1 MADGCNLYFTEKDL
15 HDVESSIDKGKVL
28 DESKF
33 AANALDCLTHKDP
46 KECIKVLSDKSD
58 PRHDA
63 VSKLTIESF
72 GKGKLDVVEEAKIP
86 SAVKEILKF
95 TPNTTGLFKHPPKEH
110 GPGASRV
117 RHPYEVITAAAI
129 VQQKTIYSKSG
140 KALKLY
146 SDDRIDF
153 GHKSASKYGM
163 KSKGGTIE
171 SDVLISR
178 ADKSVAPTGIDAK
191 YTSKAVYHLY
201 NDTERQLK
209 GIRNSI
215 NDGQLKDFFFVT
227 NAQFSGRFL
236 DRVSDYNKSL
246 TKDWVDSNKEYHSFK
261 DTSKEYVEKNYHQ
274 LVKDY
279 NIPQI
284 NVCEGVSFKT

>member
-15 HDVESSIDKGKVL
+15 HNVESSIDRGKVL

-33 AANALDCLTHKDP
+33 AANALDCLTQNDP
-46 KECIKVLSDKSD
+46 KECIKILGDKTD

-63 VSKLTIESF
+63 VSNLAIESF
-72 GKGKLDVVEEAKIP
+72 GKGKIDITEEVKIP
-86 SAVKEILKF
+86 SALREILKF
-95 TPNTTGLFKHPPKEH
+95 TPNTTGLFKNPSREH

-117 RHPYEVITAAAI
+117 RHPYEVVTAAAI
-129 VQQKTIYSKSG
+129 VQQKIIYSKSG

-153 GHKSASKYGM
+153 GAKSASNYGM
-163 KSKGGTIE
+163 RNRGGTIE

-227 NAQFSGRFL
+227 NAQFSGKFL

-246 TKDWVDSNKEYHSFK
+246 TKDWVDRNKEYHSFK
-261 DTSKEYVEKNYHQ
+261 DTSKEYIEKNYHQ

-284 NVCEGVSFKT
+284 NVCEGVSFET

>member
-28 DESKF
+28 DESKL
-33 AANALDCLTHKDP
+33 AANVLDCLTEKNPDSF
-46 KECIKVLSDKSD
+46 IKVLENKSD
-58 PRHDA
+58 PRHDLL
-63 VSKLTIESF
+63 SKLTIESF
-72 GKGKLDVVEEAKIP
+72 GKGKVGVMEEARIP
-86 SAVKEILKF
+86 GAVKEILKF
-95 TPNTTGLFKHPPKEH
+95 TPNTTGLFKNPSKER

-129 VQQKTIYSKSG
+129 VQQKTICSKSG
-140 KALKLY
+140 KALHIY

-163 KSKGGTIE
+163 RSKGGTIE

-178 ADKSVAPTGIDAK
+178 GNKSVGPTGIDAK
-191 YTSKAVYHLY
+191 YTSGGVYQLFS
-201 NDTERQLK
+201 DTERQLI

-227 NAQFSGRFL
+227 NGEFSGKFL
-236 DRVSDYNKSL
+236 NRVSDYNKSL
-246 TKDWVDSNKEYHSFK
+246 TKDWVDKNKEYHNFK
-261 DTSKEYVEKNYHQ
+261 DTSKEYVEKNYQQ
-274 LVKDY
+274 LAKDY
-279 NIPQI
+279 NIAQI